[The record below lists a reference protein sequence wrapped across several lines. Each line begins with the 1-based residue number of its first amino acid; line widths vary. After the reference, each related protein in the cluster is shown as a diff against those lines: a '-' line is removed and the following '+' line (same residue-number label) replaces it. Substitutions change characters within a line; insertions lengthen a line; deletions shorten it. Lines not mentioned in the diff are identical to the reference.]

1 VVPIIRTETIPRHR
15 AFFEA
20 LAQADE
26 QSDAWQTEHA
36 GLVTLRFLDSWRE
49 GGGWGA
55 DTEWSDSAF
64 QYEKD
69 AVEAAIAA
77 VPQFAERRL
86 LGTIVDR
93 VAQARGGR
101 RAVAFV
107 PPLFAYARALD
118 LRSAWALAAT
128 VYGVLWES
136 YVARDR
142 IGPVDDEVA
151 QSVAQHLGA
160 CHRTLGDHARASE
173 AYAAAAA
180 LASQRGDE
188 RALLQAQLG
197 QAKVLAGQGYLHE
210 AELRLVAIAAA
221 ATGSHLTEVRA
232 HAWHDLAGVAYRC
245 GQMLTGIEYAYE
257 AWQATADSVERER
270 VLITLANLLVSA
282 GFPDVARDAN
292 VLLATTGV
300 EPVVRWAAT
309 VNLIEIATLERRE
322 IEFAR
327 YRKALA
333 NAELPPIMAG
343 DFHYYVGCGH
353 LAFDQPGLA
362 AEAFGRAAA
371 VAEQH
376 GLAELLARVKAQG
389 PIRAPRA
396 VAVPVPRP
404 VSVARVADA
413 LHSARLL
420 AAAGA

>member
-20 LAQADE
+20 LAQTDE
-26 QSDAWQTEHA
+26 QTDAWHTEHA

-49 GGGWGA
+49 GGGWG
-55 DTEWSDSAF
+55 TEWSDGAF

-93 VAQARGGR
+93 VTQARRGR
-101 RAVAFV
+101 AAAFV

-118 LRSAWALAAT
+118 LRSAWALAAA

-197 QAKVLAGQGYLHE
+197 QAKVLAGQGYVHE

-232 HAWHDLAGVAYRC
+232 HAWHDLAGIAYRS

-257 AWQATADSVERER
+257 AWQATADAVERER

-282 GFPDVARDAN
+282 GFPEVARDAN
-292 VLLATTGV
+292 VLLATTAV

-322 IEFAR
+322 IDFAR
-327 YRKALA
+327 YRKSLA
-333 NAELPPIMAG
+333 NVELPPFVAG
-343 DFHYYVGCGH
+343 EFHFYVGVGH
-353 LAFDQPGLA
+353 QVFDQPGLA
-362 AEAFGRAAA
+362 AEAFGRAVM

-376 GLAELLARVKAQG
+376 GLAELLTRVQAQG
-389 PIRAPRA
+389 PIRTPRA
-396 VAVPVPRP
+396 AAVRVPRP